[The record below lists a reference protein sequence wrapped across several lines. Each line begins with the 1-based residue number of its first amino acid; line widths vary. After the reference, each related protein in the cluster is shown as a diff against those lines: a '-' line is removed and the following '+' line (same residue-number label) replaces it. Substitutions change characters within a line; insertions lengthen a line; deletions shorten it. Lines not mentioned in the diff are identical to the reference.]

1 MRLKRKPKAIILLV
15 SSSAL
20 PWWKISPYLCKI
32 TTQRRAFTVNN
43 HGIIKREEGGSYIA
57 AIINPQEV
65 GSYIAAIIN
74 RQEGTRDRDERI
86 KREGDR
92 GSIAEGRDE

>member
-1 MRLKRKPKAIILLV
+1 MRLKQKPKAIILLV

-43 HGIIKREEGGSYIA
+43 HGIIKREEG
-57 AIINPQEV
+57 
-65 GSYIAAIIN
+65 
-74 RQEGTRDRDERI
+74 TRDRDERI

-92 GSIAEGRDE
+92 GSIAEGRGE

>member
-1 MRLKRKPKAIILLV
+1 MRLKQKPKAIILLV

-57 AIINPQEV
+57 AIIN
-65 GSYIAAIIN
+65 

-92 GSIAEGRDE
+92 GSIAEGRDRSEERRVGKEC

>member
-1 MRLKRKPKAIILLV
+1 MRLKQKPKAIILLV

-43 HGIIKREEGGSYIA
+43 QGI
-57 AIINPQEV
+57 
-65 GSYIAAIIN
+65 
-74 RQEGTRDRDERI
+74 I